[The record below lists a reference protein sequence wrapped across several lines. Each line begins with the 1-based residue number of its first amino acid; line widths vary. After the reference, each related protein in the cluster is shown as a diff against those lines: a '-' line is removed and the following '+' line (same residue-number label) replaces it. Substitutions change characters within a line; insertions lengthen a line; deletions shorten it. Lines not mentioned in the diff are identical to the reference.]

1 MEQSDLGPH
10 CLQQDL
16 SPDRIAHLI
25 LHILFLEFSKS
36 VTLILI
42 LSGAGAGRVG
52 GDCTVQNFGQYVSSI
67 QR

>member
-1 MEQSDLGPH
+1 MEQSDLGSH

-16 SPDRIAHLI
+16 SPDKIAHLI

-42 LSGAGAGRVG
+42 LSGAVWVG